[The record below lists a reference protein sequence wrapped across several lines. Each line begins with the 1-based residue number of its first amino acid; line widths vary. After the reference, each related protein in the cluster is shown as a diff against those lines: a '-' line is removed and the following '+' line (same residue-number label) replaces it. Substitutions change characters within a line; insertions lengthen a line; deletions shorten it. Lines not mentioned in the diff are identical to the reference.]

1 MMKLVPLNHLFEI
14 EYGNQFDFNKMT
26 LDNSAVC
33 FVSRSKNNLGI
44 VARVRRLN
52 NVEPYDSG
60 NITVAL
66 GGSLLS
72 SFIQPEPFYTAQNI
86 KVLKPLT
93 PMTFKQKLYYCKCI
107 SFNRFKYT
115 SHGREANKTLDNLLV
130 PSLEEIPEWVD
141 DLELSAEPNKDS
153 VIEEYYDLDDR
164 VWSWFYYRDLFV
176 IDRGKGA
183 RKKEIDEN
191 AKTPLITSIDSN
203 NGLVGYVNSPPAHQ
217 GNVITVNRNGSVGQ
231 AFYQPEP
238 FCSTEDVHVFIPK
251 FTLNPFIAMFL
262 VPLIMKEKYRYSYG
276 RKWGIE
282 RMKNTRIKL
291 PVDEKGQP
299 DWEFMGKYVQG
310 LPFSSNL
317 I

>member
-1 MMKLVPLNHLFEI
+1 
-14 EYGNQFDFNKMT
+14 
-26 LDNSAVC
+26 
-33 FVSRSKNNLGI
+33 
-44 VARVRRLN
+44 
-52 NVEPYDSG
+52 
-60 NITVAL
+60 
-66 GGSLLS
+66 
-72 SFIQPEPFYTAQNI
+72 
-86 KVLKPLT
+86 
-93 PMTFKQKLYYCKCI
+93 
-107 SFNRFKYT
+107 
-115 SHGREANKTLDNLLV
+115 
-130 PSLEEIPEWVD
+130 
-141 DLELSAEPNKDS
+141 
-153 VIEEYYDLDDR
+153 
-164 VWSWFYYRDLFV
+164 
-176 IDRGKGA
+176 
-183 RKKEIDEN
+183 
-191 AKTPLITSIDSN
+191 
-203 NGLVGYVNSPPAHQ
+203 LVGYVNSPPAHQ